1 MLLPRRCFL
10 ASLGTIGATFAVGRF
25 TQAAETAP
33 LRPTHKKGDTYQ
45 VQALFE
51 VGGDLR
57 LKDDDQA
64 PRVMKVSVVGK
75 MEYVERL
82 LNESVDGRTAQA
94 ARRYRAAEATIK
106 IDKGGVQP
114 TLRADRRTVAVDI
127 STGQATLLSSEG
139 PLTREELDLIEL
151 PGNTVLLDQL
161 LLSDRDVAV
170 GDRWQHGDDLLAA
183 LLSIDAV
190 SKSDVFSEVTQITAD
205 VVRCDFAGNV
215 HGAINGVA
223 TDMQLKGRYKFD
235 RRWGRISWFAMLNDE
250 QRAIGH
256 VGPGADV
263 TSRLQIVLAPT
274 AEIPELADAALAPAF
289 APQNDGLKLLE
300 YRGGRGQFAFVHDRR
315 WHVMQEDGEGAAL
328 RMVDRGELLVQ
339 CNVRALA
346 KAEPGKHFSLAAFQ
360 ADIQRSLDKSF
371 GQFLQ
376 ASESTNSRGYVVH
389 RVVAI
394 GTVAELPIEWHY
406 YLVADPLGHQ
416 VVFAFTA
423 ESEQVPLLG
432 EVDQSIVDSVELAAP
447 TTAAVKGPV
456 AR

>member
-1 MLLPRRCFL
+1 MFLSRRFFL
-10 ASLGTIGATFAVGRF
+10 ASLGTVGATLALGRIA
-25 TQAAETAP
+25 QAAETAP
-33 LRPTHKKGDTYQ
+33 LRPVHKTGDCYQ

-51 VGGDLR
+51 VGGELR
-57 LKDDDQA
+57 LQDDKQA
-64 PRVMKVSVVGK
+64 AREMKVSVVGK

-82 LNESVDGRTAQA
+82 LRESAGGQTAQA
-94 ARRYRAAEATIK
+94 VRRYRTAEATIK
-106 IDKGGVQP
+106 IDKGGIQP
-114 TLRADRRTVAVDI
+114 ALRTDRRTVAIDVNA
-127 STGQATLLSSEG
+127 GQATLFSSEG

-151 PGNTVLLDQL
+151 PGNTVFLDQL
-161 LLSDRDVAV
+161 LLSERDVAV
-170 GDRWQHGDDLLAA
+170 GDRWQHSDDLLAA
-183 LLSIDAV
+183 LLSLDAV
-190 SKSDVFSEVTQITAD
+190 SKSDVFSEVTQITTE
-205 VVRCDFAGNV
+205 VVRCDFSGNV

-263 TSRLQIVLAPT
+263 TSRLQITLAPT
-274 AEIPELADAALAPAF
+274 AEIPELADDAVATIFTAE
-289 APQNDGLKLLE
+289 NEGLKSLE
-300 YRGGRGQFAFVHDRR
+300 YRNGRGQYTFAHDRR
-315 WHVMQEDGEGAAL
+315 WHVMQEDGEGVAL

-346 KAEPGKHFSLAAFQ
+346 KAEPGKHFTLAAFQ
-360 ADIQRSLDKSF
+360 ADIQRSLDSSF

-376 ASESTNSRGYVVH
+376 ASESSNSRGYVIH

-406 YLVADPLGHQ
+406 YLVADPAGHQ
-416 VVFAFTA
+416 IVLAFTA

-432 EVDQSIVDSVELAAP
+432 EVDQSMVDSVELAAP
-447 TTAAVKGPV
+447 TTAAGKGPV